1 MNLKGMYIL
10 LLLDGVHY
18 KLSPSGLSFRACVS
32 FGLLL
37 DDLSI
42 AESGMLKSPSIIV
55 LLVISLFMS
64 VST

>member
-1 MNLKGMYIL
+1 MHLRRMCIL
-10 LLLDGVHY
+10 LLLDGMLY